1 MKSKQRTLT
10 PSIARAILAGALLL
24 MAAAGIGIFIFG
36 QQQLS
41 AVAEETRKSTADAES
56 SSNELQALTTL
67 KNRLK
72 EQNKDVERAAK
83 IVSITKNYSY
93 QDQVVQDFVN
103 YANAS
108 GVVIKSIDF
117 SANNASTSGTASS
130 SSSSSSSTSAA
141 TAVKAPNGTKS
152 ISATITLNT
161 PVAYDNLRD
170 FIYRIEKNLFQM
182 QISNLTLSS
191 NKDTGG
197 VVVDALTVTA
207 YVR

>member
-24 MAAAGIGIFIFG
+24 MTATGIGIFVFG

-41 AVAEETRKSTADAES
+41 TVAEETRKSTTDTES

-130 SSSSSSSTSAA
+130 STSAA

-191 NKDTGG
+191 NKGTGG

>member
-41 AVAEETRKSTADAES
+41 TVAEETRKSTTDAES
-56 SSNELQALTTL
+56 SSNDLQALTTL

-83 IVSITKNYSY
+83 IVSITKNYNY

-117 SANNASTSGTASS
+117 SANNTSTSGTA
-130 SSSSSSSTSAA
+130 SSSSSSTSAA

-161 PVAYDNLRD
+161 SVAYDNLRD

>member
-1 MKSKQRTLT
+1 MKLKQRALT

-24 MAAAGIGIFIFG
+24 TIATGIGVFVFG

-130 SSSSSSSTSAA
+130 SSSSTSAA
-141 TAVKAPNGTKS
+141 TAAKAPNGTKS

>member
-1 MKSKQRTLT
+1 MKLKQRALT

-24 MAAAGIGIFIFG
+24 TIATGIGVFVFG

-41 AVAEETRKSTADAES
+41 AVAEETRKSTTDAES

-72 EQNKDVERAAK
+72 EQDKDVERAAK

-93 QDQVVQDFVN
+93 QDQVVQDLVN

-117 SANNASTSGTASS
+117 SANNS
-130 SSSSSSSTSAA
+130 SAA
-141 TAVKAPNGTKS
+141 SKATNAATITKAPTGTKS
-152 ISATITLNT
+152 ISATVTLNT
-161 PVAYDNLRD
+161 PVAYDSLRD

-197 VVVDALTVTA
+197 IVVDALTVTA

>member
-1 MKSKQRTLT
+1 MKLKQRALT

-24 MAAAGIGIFIFG
+24 TIATGIGVFVFG

-41 AVAEETRKSTADAES
+41 TVAEETRKSTTDAES

-93 QDQVVQDFVN
+93 QDQVVQDLVN

-108 GVVIKSIDF
+108 GVVIESIDF
-117 SANNASTSGTASS
+117 SANNS
-130 SSSSSSSTSAA
+130 SAA
-141 TAVKAPNGTKS
+141 SKSTNAATITKAPTGTKS
-152 ISATITLNT
+152 ISATVTLNT
-161 PVAYDNLRD
+161 PVAYDSLRD

-197 VVVDALTVTA
+197 IVVDALTVTA

>member
-1 MKSKQRTLT
+1 MKLKQRALT

-24 MAAAGIGIFIFG
+24 TIATGIGVFVFG

-41 AVAEETRKSTADAES
+41 AVAEETRKSTTDAES

-72 EQNKDVERAAK
+72 EQDKDVERAAK

-93 QDQVVQDFVN
+93 QDQVVQDLVN

-117 SANNASTSGTASS
+117 SANNS
-130 SSSSSSSTSAA
+130 SAA
-141 TAVKAPNGTKS
+141 SKSTNAATITKAPTGTKS
-152 ISATITLNT
+152 ISATVTLNT
-161 PVAYDNLRD
+161 PVAYDSLRD
-170 FIYRIEKNLFQM
+170 FIYRIEKNLFQV
-182 QISNLTLSS
+182 QISNLPLSS

-197 VVVDALTVTA
+197 IVVDALTVTA

>member
-41 AVAEETRKSTADAES
+41 TVAEETRKSTTDAES
-56 SSNELQALTTL
+56 SSNELQSLTTL

-83 IVSITKNYSY
+83 IVSITKNYNY

-117 SANNASTSGTASS
+117 SANNASTSGTA
-130 SSSSSSSTSAA
+130 SSSSSSTSAA

-191 NKDTGG
+191 NKGTGG

>member
-24 MAAAGIGIFIFG
+24 MTATGIGIFVFG

-41 AVAEETRKSTADAES
+41 TVAEETRKSTTDAES

-83 IVSITKNYSY
+83 IVSITKNYNY

-130 SSSSSSSTSAA
+130 SSSSTSA
-141 TAVKAPNGTKS
+141 TAAAKAPNGTKS

-191 NKDTGG
+191 NKGTGG

>member
-1 MKSKQRTLT
+1 MKLKQRALT

-24 MAAAGIGIFIFG
+24 TIATGIGVFVFG

-41 AVAEETRKSTADAES
+41 AVAEETRKSTTDAES

-72 EQNKDVERAAK
+72 EQDKDVERAAK

-93 QDQVVQDFVN
+93 QDQVVQDLVN

-108 GVVIKSIDF
+108 GVVIESIDF
-117 SANNASTSGTASS
+117 SANNS
-130 SSSSSSSTSAA
+130 SAA
-141 TAVKAPNGTKS
+141 SKSTNAATITKAPTGTKS
-152 ISATITLNT
+152 ISATVTLNT
-161 PVAYDNLRD
+161 PVAYDSLRD

-197 VVVDALTVTA
+197 IVVDALTVIA

>member
-1 MKSKQRTLT
+1 MKLKQRALT
-10 PSIARAILAGALLL
+10 PSIARAILAGTLLL
-24 MAAAGIGIFIFG
+24 TIATGIGVFVFG

-41 AVAEETRKSTADAES
+41 AVAEETRKSTTDAES
-56 SSNELQALTTL
+56 SSNELQTLTTL

-72 EQNKDVERAAK
+72 EQDKDVERAAK

-93 QDQVVQDFVN
+93 QDQVVQDLVN

-117 SANNASTSGTASS
+117 SANNS
-130 SSSSSSSTSAA
+130 SAA
-141 TAVKAPNGTKS
+141 SKSTNAATITKAPTGTKS

-197 VVVDALTVTA
+197 IVVDALTVTA

>member
-1 MKSKQRTLT
+1 MKLKQRALT
-10 PSIARAILAGALLL
+10 PSIARAILAGTLLL
-24 MAAAGIGIFIFG
+24 TIATGIGVFVFG

-41 AVAEETRKSTADAES
+41 AVAEETRKSTTDAES
-56 SSNELQALTTL
+56 SSNELQTLTTL

-72 EQNKDVERAAK
+72 EQDKDVERAAK

-93 QDQVVQDFVN
+93 QDQVVQDLVN

-117 SANNASTSGTASS
+117 SANNS
-130 SSSSSSSTSAA
+130 SAA
-141 TAVKAPNGTKS
+141 SKSTNAATITKAPTGTKS
-152 ISATITLNT
+152 ISATVTLNT
-161 PVAYDNLRD
+161 PVVYDSLRD

-197 VVVDALTVTA
+197 IVVDALTVTA

>member
-1 MKSKQRTLT
+1 MKLKQRALT

-24 MAAAGIGIFIFG
+24 TIVTGIGVFVFG

-41 AVAEETRKSTADAES
+41 AVAEETRKSTTDAES

-72 EQNKDVERAAK
+72 EQDKDVERAAK

-93 QDQVVQDFVN
+93 QDQVVQDLVN

-117 SANNASTSGTASS
+117 SANNS
-130 SSSSSSSTSAA
+130 SAA
-141 TAVKAPNGTKS
+141 SKSTNAATITKAPTGTKS
-152 ISATITLNT
+152 ISATVTLNT
-161 PVAYDNLRD
+161 PVAYDSLRD

-197 VVVDALTVTA
+197 IVVDALTVTA

>member
-24 MAAAGIGIFIFG
+24 MTATGIGIFVFG

-41 AVAEETRKSTADAES
+41 TVAEETRKSTTDAES

-130 SSSSSSSTSAA
+130 STSAA

>member
-1 MKSKQRTLT
+1 MKLKQRALT

-24 MAAAGIGIFIFG
+24 TIATGIGVFVFG

-41 AVAEETRKSTADAES
+41 AVAEETRKSATDAES

-72 EQNKDVERAAK
+72 EQDKDVERAAK

-93 QDQVVQDFVN
+93 QDQVVQDLVN

-117 SANNASTSGTASS
+117 SANNS
-130 SSSSSSSTSAA
+130 SAA
-141 TAVKAPNGTKS
+141 SKSTNAATITKAPTGTKS
-152 ISATITLNT
+152 ISATVTLNT
-161 PVAYDNLRD
+161 PVAYDSLRD

-197 VVVDALTVTA
+197 IVVDALTVTA

>member
-1 MKSKQRTLT
+1 MKLKQRALT

-24 MAAAGIGIFIFG
+24 TIATGIGVFVFG

-41 AVAEETRKSTADAES
+41 AVAEETRKSTTDAES

-130 SSSSSSSTSAA
+130 SSSSTSAA
-141 TAVKAPNGTKS
+141 TAAKAPNGTKS

>member
-24 MAAAGIGIFIFG
+24 MTATGIGIFVFG

-41 AVAEETRKSTADAES
+41 TVAEETRKSTTDAES

-117 SANNASTSGTASS
+117 SANNASTNGTA
-130 SSSSSSSTSAA
+130 SSSSSSTSAA

-191 NKDTGG
+191 NKGTGG

>member
-41 AVAEETRKSTADAES
+41 TVAEETRKSTTDAES

-83 IVSITKNYSY
+83 IVSITKNYNY

-117 SANNASTSGTASS
+117 SANNASTSGTA
-130 SSSSSSSTSAA
+130 SSSTSAA

-191 NKDTGG
+191 NKGTGG

>member
-1 MKSKQRTLT
+1 MKLKQRALT
-10 PSIARAILAGALLL
+10 PSIARAILAGTLLL
-24 MAAAGIGIFIFG
+24 TIATGIGVFVFG

-41 AVAEETRKSTADAES
+41 AVAEETRKSTTDAES
-56 SSNELQALTTL
+56 SSNELQTLTTL

-72 EQNKDVERAAK
+72 EQDKDVERAAK

-93 QDQVVQDFVN
+93 QDQVVQDLVN

-117 SANNASTSGTASS
+117 SANNS
-130 SSSSSSSTSAA
+130 SAA
-141 TAVKAPNGTKS
+141 SKSTNAATITKAPTGTKS
-152 ISATITLNT
+152 ISATVTLNT
-161 PVAYDNLRD
+161 PVAYDSLRD

>member
-1 MKSKQRTLT
+1 MKLKQRALT

-24 MAAAGIGIFIFG
+24 TIATGIGVFVFG

-41 AVAEETRKSTADAES
+41 AVAEETRKSTTDAES

-72 EQNKDVERAAK
+72 EQDKDVERAAK

-93 QDQVVQDFVN
+93 QDQVVQDLVN

-117 SANNASTSGTASS
+117 SANKS
-130 SSSSSSSTSAA
+130 SAA
-141 TAVKAPNGTKS
+141 SKSTNAATITKAPTGTKS
-152 ISATITLNT
+152 ISATVTLNT
-161 PVAYDNLRD
+161 PVAYDSLRD

-197 VVVDALTVTA
+197 IVVDALTVTA

>member
-24 MAAAGIGIFIFG
+24 MTATGIGIFVFG

-41 AVAEETRKSTADAES
+41 TVAEETRKSTTDAES

-83 IVSITKNYSY
+83 IVSITKNYNY

-130 SSSSSSSTSAA
+130 SSSSTNAA

-191 NKDTGG
+191 NKGTGG

>member
-24 MAAAGIGIFIFG
+24 MTATGIGIFVFG

-41 AVAEETRKSTADAES
+41 TVAEETRKSTTDAES

-130 SSSSSSSTSAA
+130 SSSSTSAA

-161 PVAYDNLRD
+161 PGAYDNLRD

-191 NKDTGG
+191 NKGTGG

>member
-24 MAAAGIGIFIFG
+24 MTATGIGIFVFG

-41 AVAEETRKSTADAES
+41 AVAEETRKSTTDAES

-72 EQNKDVERAAK
+72 EQDKDVERAAK

-93 QDQVVQDFVN
+93 QDQVVQDLVN

-117 SANNASTSGTASS
+117 SANNS
-130 SSSSSSSTSAA
+130 SAA
-141 TAVKAPNGTKS
+141 SKSTNAATITKAPTGTKS
-152 ISATITLNT
+152 ISATVTLNT
-161 PVAYDNLRD
+161 PVAYDSLRD

-197 VVVDALTVTA
+197 IVVDALTVTA

>member
-1 MKSKQRTLT
+1 MKLKQRALT

-24 MAAAGIGIFIFG
+24 TIATGIGVFVFG

-41 AVAEETRKSTADAES
+41 AVAEETRKSTTDAES

-72 EQNKDVERAAK
+72 EQDKDVERAAK

-93 QDQVVQDFVN
+93 QDQVVQDLVN

-117 SANNASTSGTASS
+117 SANNS
-130 SSSSSSSTSAA
+130 SAA
-141 TAVKAPNGTKS
+141 SKSTNAATITKAPTGTKS
-152 ISATITLNT
+152 ISATVTLNT
-161 PVAYDNLRD
+161 PVAYDSLRD

>member
-41 AVAEETRKSTADAES
+41 AAAEETRKSTADAES

-67 KNRLK
+67 KSRLK

-130 SSSSSSSTSAA
+130 SSSSTSAA
-141 TAVKAPNGTKS
+141 TAAKAPNGTKS

-191 NKDTGG
+191 NKGTGG

>member
-1 MKSKQRTLT
+1 MKLKQRALT

-24 MAAAGIGIFIFG
+24 TITTGIGVFVFG

-41 AVAEETRKSTADAES
+41 AVAEETRKSTTDAES

-72 EQNKDVERAAK
+72 EQDKDVERAAK

-93 QDQVVQDFVN
+93 QDQVVQDLVN

-117 SANNASTSGTASS
+117 SANNS
-130 SSSSSSSTSAA
+130 SAA
-141 TAVKAPNGTKS
+141 SKSTNAATITKAPTGTKS
-152 ISATITLNT
+152 ISATVTLNT
-161 PVAYDNLRD
+161 PVAYDSLRD

-197 VVVDALTVTA
+197 IVVDALTVTA

>member
-24 MAAAGIGIFIFG
+24 MTATGIGIFVFG

-41 AVAEETRKSTADAES
+41 TVAEETRKSTTDAES

-130 SSSSSSSTSAA
+130 STSAA

-161 PVAYDNLRD
+161 PVSYDNLRD

-191 NKDTGG
+191 NKGTGG

>member
-1 MKSKQRTLT
+1 MKLKQRALT
-10 PSIARAILAGALLL
+10 PSIARAILAGTLLL
-24 MAAAGIGIFIFG
+24 TIATGIGVFVFG

-41 AVAEETRKSTADAES
+41 AVAEETRKSTTDAES
-56 SSNELQALTTL
+56 SSNELQTLTTL

-72 EQNKDVERAAK
+72 EQDKDVERAAK

-93 QDQVVQDFVN
+93 QDQVVQDLVN

-117 SANNASTSGTASS
+117 SANNS
-130 SSSSSSSTSAA
+130 SAA
-141 TAVKAPNGTKS
+141 SKSTNAATITKAPTGTKS
-152 ISATITLNT
+152 ISATVTLNT
-161 PVAYDNLRD
+161 PVAYDSLRD

-197 VVVDALTVTA
+197 IVVDALTVTA
-207 YVR
+207 CVR

>member
-1 MKSKQRTLT
+1 MKLKQRTLT

-24 MAAAGIGIFIFG
+24 TIATGIGVFVFG

-41 AVAEETRKSTADAES
+41 AVAEETRKSTTDAES

-72 EQNKDVERAAK
+72 EQDKDVERAAK

-93 QDQVVQDFVN
+93 QDQVVQDLVN

-117 SANNASTSGTASS
+117 SANNS
-130 SSSSSSSTSAA
+130 SAA
-141 TAVKAPNGTKS
+141 SKSTNAATITKAPTGTKS
-152 ISATITLNT
+152 ISATVTLNT
-161 PVAYDNLRD
+161 PVAYDSLRD

-197 VVVDALTVTA
+197 IVVDALTVTA

>member
-1 MKSKQRTLT
+1 MKLKQRALT
-10 PSIARAILAGALLL
+10 PSIARAILAGTLLL
-24 MAAAGIGIFIFG
+24 TIATGIGVFVFG

-41 AVAEETRKSTADAES
+41 AVAEETRKSTTDAES
-56 SSNELQALTTL
+56 SSNELQTLTTL

-72 EQNKDVERAAK
+72 EQDKDVERAAK
-83 IVSITKNYSY
+83 IVSIAKNYSY
-93 QDQVVQDFVN
+93 QDQVVQDLVN

-117 SANNASTSGTASS
+117 SAHNS
-130 SSSSSSSTSAA
+130 SAA
-141 TAVKAPNGTKS
+141 RKSTNAAPITKAPTGTKS
-152 ISATITLNT
+152 ISATVTLNT
-161 PVAYDNLRD
+161 PVAYDSLRD

-197 VVVDALTVTA
+197 IVVDTLTVTA

>member
-1 MKSKQRTLT
+1 VKLKQRALT

-24 MAAAGIGIFIFG
+24 TIATGIGVFVFG

-41 AVAEETRKSTADAES
+41 AVAEETRKSTTDAES

-72 EQNKDVERAAK
+72 EQDKDVERAAK
-83 IVSITKNYSY
+83 IVSTTKNYSY
-93 QDQVVQDFVN
+93 QDQVVQDLVN
-103 YANAS
+103 YANTS

-117 SANNASTSGTASS
+117 SANNS
-130 SSSSSSSTSAA
+130 SAA
-141 TAVKAPNGTKS
+141 SKSTNAATITKAPTGTKS
-152 ISATITLNT
+152 ISATVTLNT
-161 PVAYDNLRD
+161 PVAYDSLRD

-197 VVVDALTVTA
+197 IVVDALTVTA

>member
-1 MKSKQRTLT
+1 VKLKQRALT

-24 MAAAGIGIFIFG
+24 TIATGIGVFVFG

-41 AVAEETRKSTADAES
+41 AVAEETRKSTTDAES

-72 EQNKDVERAAK
+72 EQDKDVERAAK

-93 QDQVVQDFVN
+93 QDQVVQDLVN

-117 SANNASTSGTASS
+117 SANNS
-130 SSSSSSSTSAA
+130 SAA
-141 TAVKAPNGTKS
+141 SKSTNAATITKAPTGTKS
-152 ISATITLNT
+152 ISATVTLNT
-161 PVAYDNLRD
+161 PVAYDSLRD

-197 VVVDALTVTA
+197 IVVDALTVTA

>member
-1 MKSKQRTLT
+1 MKLKQRALT

-24 MAAAGIGIFIFG
+24 TIATGIGVFVFG

-41 AVAEETRKSTADAES
+41 AVAEETRKSTTDAES

-72 EQNKDVERAAK
+72 EQDKDVERAAK
-83 IVSITKNYSY
+83 IVSTTKNYSY
-93 QDQVVQDFVN
+93 QDQVVQDLVN

-117 SANNASTSGTASS
+117 SANNS
-130 SSSSSSSTSAA
+130 SAA
-141 TAVKAPNGTKS
+141 SKSTNAATITKAPTGTKS
-152 ISATITLNT
+152 ISATVTLNT
-161 PVAYDNLRD
+161 PVAYDSLRD

-197 VVVDALTVTA
+197 IVVDALTVTA

>member
-1 MKSKQRTLT
+1 M
-10 PSIARAILAGALLL
+10 
-24 MAAAGIGIFIFG
+24 
-36 QQQLS
+36 
-41 AVAEETRKSTADAES
+41 
-56 SSNELQALTTL
+56 
-67 KNRLK
+67 
-72 EQNKDVERAAK
+72 
-83 IVSITKNYSY
+83 
-93 QDQVVQDFVN
+93 QDFVN

-117 SANNASTSGTASS
+117 SANNTSTSGTA
-130 SSSSSSSTSAA
+130 SSSSSSTSAA

>member
-10 PSIARAILAGALLL
+10 PSIARAILAGTLLL

-41 AVAEETRKSTADAES
+41 AVAEETRKSTTDAES

-83 IVSITKNYSY
+83 IVSITKNYNY

-130 SSSSSSSTSAA
+130 STNAA

>member
-41 AVAEETRKSTADAES
+41 AVAEETRKSTTDAES

-72 EQNKDVERAAK
+72 EQDKDVERAAK

-93 QDQVVQDFVN
+93 QDQVVQDLVN

-108 GVVIKSIDF
+108 GVVIESIDF
-117 SANNASTSGTASS
+117 SANNS
-130 SSSSSSSTSAA
+130 SAA
-141 TAVKAPNGTKS
+141 SKSTNAATITKAPTGTKS
-152 ISATITLNT
+152 ISATVTLNT
-161 PVAYDNLRD
+161 PVAYDSLRD

-197 VVVDALTVTA
+197 IVVDALTVTA

>member
-1 MKSKQRTLT
+1 MKLKQRALT
-10 PSIARAILAGALLL
+10 PSIARAILAGTLLL
-24 MAAAGIGIFIFG
+24 TIATGIGVFVFG

-41 AVAEETRKSTADAES
+41 AVAEETRKSTTDAES
-56 SSNELQALTTL
+56 SSNELQTLTTL

-72 EQNKDVERAAK
+72 EQDKDVERAAK

-93 QDQVVQDFVN
+93 QDQVVQDLVN

-117 SANNASTSGTASS
+117 SANNS
-130 SSSSSSSTSAA
+130 SAA
-141 TAVKAPNGTKS
+141 SKSTNAATITKAPTGTKS
-152 ISATITLNT
+152 ISATVTLNT
-161 PVAYDNLRD
+161 PVAYDSLRD

-197 VVVDALTVTA
+197 IVVDTLTVTA

>member
-1 MKSKQRTLT
+1 MKLKQRALT

-24 MAAAGIGIFIFG
+24 TIATGIGVFVFG

-41 AVAEETRKSTADAES
+41 AVAEETRKSTTDAES

-72 EQNKDVERAAK
+72 EQDKDVERAAK

-93 QDQVVQDFVN
+93 QDQVVQDLVN

-117 SANNASTSGTASS
+117 SANNS
-130 SSSSSSSTSAA
+130 SAA
-141 TAVKAPNGTKS
+141 SKSTNAATITKAPTGTKS
-152 ISATITLNT
+152 ISATVTLNT
-161 PVAYDNLRD
+161 PVAYDSLRD

-182 QISNLTLSS
+182 QISNLMLSS

-197 VVVDALTVTA
+197 IVVDALTVTA

>member
-1 MKSKQRTLT
+1 VKLKQRALT

-24 MAAAGIGIFIFG
+24 TIATGIGVFVFG

-41 AVAEETRKSTADAES
+41 AVAEETRKSTTDAES

-72 EQNKDVERAAK
+72 EQDKDVERAAK

-93 QDQVVQDFVN
+93 QDQVVQDLVN

-117 SANNASTSGTASS
+117 SANNS
-130 SSSSSSSTSAA
+130 SAA
-141 TAVKAPNGTKS
+141 SKSTNAATITKAPTGTKS

-197 VVVDALTVTA
+197 IVVDALTVTA

>member
-1 MKSKQRTLT
+1 MKLKQRALT
-10 PSIARAILAGALLL
+10 PSIARVILAGALLL
-24 MAAAGIGIFIFG
+24 TIATGIGVFVFG

-41 AVAEETRKSTADAES
+41 AVAEETRKSTTDAES

-72 EQNKDVERAAK
+72 EQDKDVERAAK

-93 QDQVVQDFVN
+93 QDQVVQDLVN

-117 SANNASTSGTASS
+117 SANNS
-130 SSSSSSSTSAA
+130 SAA
-141 TAVKAPNGTKS
+141 SKSTNAATITKAPTGTKS
-152 ISATITLNT
+152 ISATVTLNT
-161 PVAYDNLRD
+161 PVAYDSLRD

-197 VVVDALTVTA
+197 IVVDALTVTA

>member
-36 QQQLS
+36 QQQLN

-67 KNRLK
+67 KSRLK

-130 SSSSSSSTSAA
+130 SSSSTSAA
-141 TAVKAPNGTKS
+141 TAAKAPNGTKS

-191 NKDTGG
+191 NKGTGG